1 MERKIRIIH
10 SNVNSKRYYGIEIE
24 ENGNTETFS
33 AVTESEEKAE
43 QLKRNLADSDIS
55 AVHIRDII
63 RDFITEEAC
72 DKLIASSLL

>member
-1 MERKIRIIH
+1 MERRIRIIH
-10 SNVNSKRYYGIEIE
+10 SNVNSKSYYGIEIE

-43 QLKRNLADSDIS
+43 QLKRNLEDSDIS

-63 RDFITEEAC
+63 RDFIAEEAC